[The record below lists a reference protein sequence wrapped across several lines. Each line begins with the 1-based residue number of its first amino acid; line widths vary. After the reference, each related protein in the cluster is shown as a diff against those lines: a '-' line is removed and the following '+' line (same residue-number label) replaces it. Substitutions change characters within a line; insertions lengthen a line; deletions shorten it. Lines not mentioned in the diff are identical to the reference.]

1 MDLKKMLHVTKS
13 NRVPTGL
20 SDFPEMVERKG
31 KGHPDSV
38 ADEAAEACSRE
49 LTKYYLEEY
58 GQYFHLNLDK
68 AAYVAGQAI
77 PEFGGGKIF
86 QPQEFE
92 IIGRAVDT
100 VLIDGKIQQIPVRTL
115 LRNTIKDVF
124 LSTFRNIDLNRDVII
139 DARTKSGSVD
149 LTGLYDAGLNMVP
162 LANDT
167 SFGVG
172 FAPFSPTEQMVYN
185 VEQYLNSDAFK
196 NKCPASGEDIKVMG
210 LRNGDQIELTICNAM
225 VSKYVHDKSEYI
237 NAVETVKQ
245 AALEVCSVIS
255 CDHEVRVSVNTGDI
269 LEKDILY
276 LTITGTS
283 AEAGD
288 DGQVGRGN
296 RANGLITPG
305 RVQTLEAAAGKNS
318 NNHVGKLYSLVANR
332 AARKIIDEL
341 QGDVVECQI
350 RILSQIGHPIN
361 KPWMGDIELIPAANV
376 NFDNVSLRAKEI
388 LQTELDDYLTL
399 RQDLLEGKVKVW

>member
-1 MDLKKMLHVTKS
+1 MLHVTKS
-13 NRVPTGL
+13 SRLPIGQ

-38 ADEAAEACSRE
+38 ADEAAEACSRA
-49 LTKYYLEEY
+49 LTKYYLDEF
-58 GQYFHLNLDK
+58 GQYFHLNVDK

-77 PEFGGGKIF
+77 PEFGGGIIL

-92 IIGRAVDT
+92 IIGRAIDT
-100 VLIDGKIQQIPVRTL
+100 VLIDGKIHRVPVRTL
-115 LRNTIKDVF
+115 LRETIKDVF
-124 LSTFRNIDLNRDVII
+124 LYTFRNIDLNRDVII
-139 DARTKSGSVD
+139 DSRTKSGSID
-149 LTGLYDAGLNMVP
+149 LTGLYNVGSETVP
-162 LANDT
+162 LSNDT

-172 FAPFSPTEQMVYN
+172 YAPFSPTEQMVYD

-196 NKCPASGEDIKVMG
+196 DKCPASGEDIKVMG
-210 LRNGDQIELTICNAM
+210 LRNGDKIELTICNAM

-237 NAVETVKQ
+237 NAVEMVRE
-245 AALEVCSVIS
+245 AALDVCSGIS
-255 CDHEVRVSVNTGDI
+255 CDHEVRASVNTGDI

-332 AARKIIDEL
+332 AARKIITEL

-361 KPWMGDIELIPAANV
+361 KPWMGDIELIPASNV
-376 NFDNVSLRAKEI
+376 NFDIISRRAKDI
-388 LQTELDDYLTL
+388 LQEELDDYLTL
-399 RQDLLEGKVKVW
+399 RQELLEGKVKVW